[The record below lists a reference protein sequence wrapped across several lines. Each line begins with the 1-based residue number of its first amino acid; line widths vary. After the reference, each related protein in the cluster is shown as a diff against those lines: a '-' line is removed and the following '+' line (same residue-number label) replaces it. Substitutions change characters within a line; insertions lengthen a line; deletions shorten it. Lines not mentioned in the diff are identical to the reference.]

1 MDRIIADDLKNEAND
16 AISSAASGAR
26 RKVNDLVD
34 WSKDQAAR
42 LKDPAMN
49 AWGSSMDYVKSNPGK
64 TILVTLAV
72 GVVLG
77 SLLTRRRGE

>member
-1 MDRIIADDLKNEAND
+1 MDRMTTDDLKNEANN

-26 RKVNDLVD
+26 RKVEEFVD
-34 WSKDQAAR
+34 WGKDQASR
-42 LKDPAMN
+42 LKDPAAN
-49 AWGSSMDYVKSNPGK
+49 AWNSSMDYVKGNPGK
-64 TILVTLAV
+64 TILVTLAI